1 LRRAIPLLVGLAALL
16 CALPANA
23 AVQRVRVVVELAGAP
38 LAAHGGRGLAQ
49 AGSLRRLDVH
59 SQSSRAYVRTLERR
73 QAVVA
78 KQIRAGIPAATIG
91 RRFTVVLDAL
101 TVTLPVVELPAL
113 VANPWIEKVYPSIA
127 YHLATNR
134 SPALIGAD
142 VLRANAG
149 ADGSGVK
156 IAVVDDGIDQ
166 SNPFFNA
173 AGFTYPT
180 GFPRG
185 STRWTTPKVI
195 VARVFPGPNAGA
207 AGRLAVDPDSS
218 FHGTH
223 VAGIAAGVSG
233 TTAPAGADHPRT
245 TGLSGVAPRAFLGN
259 YRVFT
264 VPTPIGHVANTPEI
278 IAAFES
284 AVKDGMNVVNFSG
297 GGPQIDPASDALVAA
312 VHNLAAAGVVP
323 VISAGNDRDDF
334 GTGSTGSPG
343 TAPDAIAVAATSNA
357 HVFAFPLSV
366 TASDAP
372 ALLKHVPF
380 QAANGAEP
388 PAGWSTGDQT
398 LADVGAITGTDGKPV
413 ERHLCG
419 PAGRVETPVGTLPP
433 GSLNGTIALVE
444 RGLCPLAEK
453 AQQAK
458 LAGAIGIVYADNREG
473 EANVLSVTP
482 PIPGGSIANLDA
494 ERLRQYLASHA
505 GRATIRVG
513 RNHQE
518 IDQSRASTITS
529 FSSAGPTAF
538 GHTLSPD
545 VSAPG
550 GQVLS
555 STLPNIDDSRFAVFD
570 GTSMAAPHVT
580 GVVAQLLQLHPAWT
594 AQQVKSALVATAGP
608 AWADTAMTAEAPVTL
623 EGGGLV
629 SAPNA
634 ASSRIFTFPSSL
646 SFGDLDTAHA
656 AASGTL
662 LVRITDAGGGD
673 GTWTVGLQS
682 QSAQVGTALD
692 LPGAVIVPPGGESM
706 LTVTVRAAAGTSS
719 GEDYGFVVL
728 RKGPVTRRIPYLFLP
743 DKAQLAGVQVL
754 PLRRQQSGTTRTGAD
769 RVQEYRYPV
778 APFGNQPDRPPM
790 VEDGAEKV
798 YRLTLAKK
806 AVNAGVSILQTS
818 SGAEIDPFFL
828 GALDEST
835 VQGFAGTPVDV
846 NGLTY
851 NYLARVGAAGA
862 SFPRAGTYY
871 VAVDSGRGD
880 FNEQRLAGSYVLRS
894 WVNDLKPP
902 ALKLLTTRVSAGRPT
917 LVFRALDSQSGVD
930 PASLAIGYKGA
941 LVAVGSYDWRT
952 GIATFPLPGSVPS
965 LKAGTT
971 VRTKMVAS
979 DFQESKN
986 VDTVGDKI
994 MPNTRTASAGMRV
1007 VAGVAVDWLSPAGC
1021 LRRGARAMV
1030 AAGGPAPLVRV
1041 RFLLDGK
1048 TFATDR
1054 RDDQGIWSAA
1064 IERRLAAGKH
1074 VLAAVA
1080 SDRKGRSARAAVT
1093 LRTCSA

>member
-1 LRRAIPLLVGLAALL
+1 MR
-16 CALPANA
+16 
-23 AVQRVRVVVELAGAP
+23 
-38 LAAHGGRGLAQ
+38 H
-49 AGSLRRLDVH
+49 LDVH
-59 SQSSRAYVRTLERR
+59 TQSSRAYVRALEHR
-73 QAVVA
+73 QDVVA
-78 KQIRAGIPAATIG
+78 AQIRTAIPAAAIG
-91 RRFTVVLDAL
+91 RRFTIVLDAL
-101 TVTLPVVELPAL
+101 TVTLPVAELPTL
-113 VANPWIEKVYPSIA
+113 VASPSVETVYPSVA

-142 VLRANAG
+142 VLRASAG
-149 ADGSGVK
+149 ANGSGVR

-166 SNPFFNA
+166 SNPFFNP
-173 AGFTYPT
+173 AGFAYPA

-207 AGRLAVDPDSS
+207 AGRLAVDPNSS

-245 TGLSGVAPRAFLGN
+245 TGLSGVAPRAWLGN

-297 GGPQIDPASDALVAA
+297 GGPQIDPQGDALIAA

-334 GTGSTGSPG
+334 GAGSTGSPG

-366 TASDAP
+366 TAGDAP
-372 ALLKHVPF
+372 AILRHVPF
-380 QAANGAEP
+380 QGANSAEP
-388 PAGWSTGDQT
+388 PAGWSSVDQR
-398 LADVGAITGTDGKPV
+398 LVDVGTISGSDGKPV

-419 PAGRVETPVGTLPP
+419 PPGRLDSPVGTLPP
-433 GSLNGTIALVE
+433 GSLKGDIALVE
-444 RGLCPLAEK
+444 RGLCPLAGK

-458 LAGAIGIVYADNREG
+458 LAGAVGIVYADNREG
-473 EANVLSVTP
+473 EANVLSFAPT
-482 PIPGGSIANLDA
+482 IPGGSIANLDA
-494 ERLRQYLASHA
+494 VRMRQYLASHG
-505 GRATIRVG
+505 GRTVIRIG
-513 RNHQE
+513 REHQE
-518 IDQSRASTITS
+518 IDQSRASTMTS

-538 GHTLSPD
+538 GHALNPD

-555 STLPNIDDSRFAVFD
+555 STLPNIDASRFAVFD

-580 GVVAQLLQLHPAWT
+580 GVVAQLLQLHPTWT
-594 AQQVKSALVATAGP
+594 PQQVKSALVATAGP
-608 AWADTAMTAEAPVTL
+608 AWADTAMTTEAPVTL

-634 ASSRIFTFPSSL
+634 AAPRIFTFPSSL
-646 SFGDLDTAHA
+646 SFGDLDTAEA
-656 AASGTL
+656 AGSGTL
-662 LVRITDAGGGD
+662 LVRIADAGGGE

-692 LPGAVIVPPGGESM
+692 LPGSVTVPPGGEAM
-706 LTVTVRAAAGTSS
+706 LTVTVHAAAGTPS

-728 RKGPVTRRIPYLFLP
+728 QKDAVTRRIPYLFLP
-743 DKAQLAGVQVL
+743 NNARLAGAQVI
-754 PLRRQQSGTTRTGAD
+754 PLRRQQSGTTRTGAG
-769 RVQEYRYPV
+769 RVQQYRYPV

-798 YRLTLAKK
+798 YRLTLSTK

-818 SGAEIDPFFL
+818 SGAQIDPFFL
-828 GALDEST
+828 GALDESA

-846 NGLTY
+846 NSLTY

-871 VAVDSGRGD
+871 VAVDSGRGE
-880 FNEQRLAGSYVLRS
+880 FNDRRLSGSYVLRS

-902 ALKLLTTRVSAGRPT
+902 ALELLTTRVWAGRPT
-917 LVFRALDSQSGVD
+917 LVFRAVDAQSGVD
-930 PASLAIGYKGA
+930 PASLTIGYKGA
-941 LVAVGSYDWRT
+941 LVAVGSYDWHT
-952 GIATFPLPGSVPS
+952 GIATFPLPGSVPA
-965 LKAGTT
+965 LKPATT
-971 VRTKMVAS
+971 VRTRMVAS

-986 VDTVGDKI
+986 VDTLGDKI
-994 MPNTRTASAGMRV
+994 MPNTRTASARMRV
-1007 VAGVAVDWLSPAGC
+1007 VAGVAVDWLAPAGC

-1030 AAGGPAPLVRV
+1030 AAGGPAPLARV

-1048 TFATDR
+1048 AFATDR
-1054 RDDQGIWSAA
+1054 SDDQGIWSAA
-1064 IERRLAAGKH
+1064 IGRRIPGGKH
-1074 VLAAVA
+1074 LLVALAT
-1080 SDRKGRSARAAVT
+1080 DRRGRSARAAIT
-1093 LRTCSA
+1093 LRACSA